1 MEATLSGVPLPVTI
15 HPLQF
20 MTDHQFLVF
29 SRSNRPLRLEREVNG
44 DLVIRI
50 PTGSE
55 VSAIIAEIGV

>member
-1 MEATLSGVPLPVTI
+1 MPVTI